1 MVYCGKPSKGCVNC
15 RERKIRCDQRQP
27 GCGQCEKRQKQC
39 SGYRNLVDL
48 MFRDESSHVITK
60 ANAKNARQ
68 SKSLASLDKN
78 ATSIK
83 KGNPIPK
90 TSQQSPTG
98 SESSTSP
105 EQFPSTPA
113 ASLASTAE
121 PSGRQDS
128 LISLRRWFPAQS
140 PLGQPSSDSNLDVK
154 GKEVSK
160 RNPRRLPLTDALT
173 PLSYS
178 LSPSFQERGINL
190 FVARYITVGEN
201 LTHHRYDFILD
212 LWQPSTSD
220 PGHDPVLAGVTA
232 VGLVGVA
239 EMNRSSE
246 VLNAARQNYIRA
258 LRLTNA
264 ALRDPSEAVK
274 DTTML
279 SVLVLGLFE
288 MIGGSRA
295 RGLEA
300 WQKHLN
306 GAAALARMRGM
317 SSFRSPAGMRMF
329 VMLTQN
335 ILIACIQNELPM
347 PKDLLEMRR
356 EVASMLQDR
365 SSGFEI
371 YSAMYK
377 ILQLRYDIKQGRAT
391 DLDQMLDN
399 FTDAE
404 DGFERALSLFPESWG
419 YHKCRLP
426 QPLRSGFFDNV
437 YHVYPN
443 LKIARIWNGL
453 RTCRLLILETMVE
466 ELRKGFSHVP
476 VGLVPKRHQSE
487 YQKAKFKMERIA
499 LAILASVPQHFDL
512 LSTLDDAGA
521 TVTPTPSP
529 DDFWP
534 HMPEGDLAEE
544 LGSKDATSAASSGA
558 DDEDHCDQ
566 SPSLNNIMQAK
577 DAEERAERFIL
588 LSSVTNSIVWPL
600 YLVGMS
606 TASSASM
613 QAFVV
618 ERLRAMYTET
628 GVTQARGLAEL
639 IAVRIQSQK
648 IPKKSPKP

>member
-1 MVYCGKPSKGCVNC
+1 
-15 RERKIRCDQRQP
+15 
-27 GCGQCEKRQKQC
+27 
-39 SGYRNLVDL
+39 
-48 MFRDESSHVITK
+48 
-60 ANAKNARQ
+60 
-68 SKSLASLDKN
+68 
-78 ATSIK
+78 
-83 KGNPIPK
+83 
-90 TSQQSPTG
+90 
-98 SESSTSP
+98 
-105 EQFPSTPA
+105 
-113 ASLASTAE
+113 
-121 PSGRQDS
+121 
-128 LISLRRWFPAQS
+128 
-140 PLGQPSSDSNLDVK
+140 
-154 GKEVSK
+154 
-160 RNPRRLPLTDALT
+160 
-173 PLSYS
+173 
-178 LSPSFQERGINL
+178 
-190 FVARYITVGEN
+190 
-201 LTHHRYDFILD
+201 
-212 LWQPSTSD
+212 
-220 PGHDPVLAGVTA
+220 
-232 VGLVGVA
+232 
-239 EMNRSSE
+239 
-246 VLNAARQNYIRA
+246 
-258 LRLTNA
+258 
-264 ALRDPSEAVK
+264 
-274 DTTML
+274 ML

-404 DGFERALSLFPESWG
+404 DDFERALSLFPESWG

-426 QPLRSGFFDNV
+426 QPLRPGFFDNV

-512 LSTLDDAGA
+512 LSTLDGAGDL
-521 TVTPTPSP
+521 VTPTPSP

-534 HMPEGDLAEE
+534 QMPEGDLAEE
-544 LGSKDATSAASSGA
+544 LGSKDATSAESSGA

-613 QAFVV
+613 KAFVV

-639 IAVRIQSQK
+639 IAVRSQSQEMPAK
-648 IPKKSPKP
+648 RPKS